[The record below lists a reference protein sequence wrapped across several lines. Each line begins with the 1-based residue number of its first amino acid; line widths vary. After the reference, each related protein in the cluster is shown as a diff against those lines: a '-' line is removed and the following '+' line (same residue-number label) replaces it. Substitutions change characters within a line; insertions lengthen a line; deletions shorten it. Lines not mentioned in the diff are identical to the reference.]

1 MTSMKTITPVLKKP
15 QVVYPESDGEP
26 IAENTKQYE
35 YIVTIKSGLDA
46 VFRDDPDVFVAG
58 DLFWYPVEGN
68 IKIRTAPDIMAGF
81 GPPKGHR
88 SAFLP
93 CMEGKLAPP
102 TGFQISFP
110 GNKVW

>member
-35 YIVTIKSGLDA
+35 YIVTIKGGLDA

-68 IKIRTAPDIMAGF
+68 IKIRTAPDIMAVF
-81 GPPKGHR
+81 GRPHGHPR
-88 SAFLP
+88 AHVQ
-93 CMEGKLAPP
+93 CVEGGIAPP
-102 TGFQISFP
+102 
-110 GNKVW
+110 